1 VLVTPSQHPPST
13 RRRRH
18 AGTTHPPAAAPAAVP
33 TCRFMNKDYVL
44 TRDLAADYPSDAG
57 RVGIMFGKES
67 SGLTNAEVALASKVL
82 TVDSDPSFPVL
93 NLAQALVVICYELY
107 GAQQR
112 AAGGEQQ
119 QGLAAGS
126 AAQRPDLQ
134 NEKQLCTKGDVEGL
148 LQHMYSELDAAGFF
162 EAEHKRQSVQI
173 NIRNIFTRVDKLSK
187 PEVQMLRGMISKLTG
202 ARKAAGGSRQQG
214 GAEAAGAS
222 AAVDGTPDAA
232 VVGEQ

>member
-1 VLVTPSQHPPST
+1 
-13 RRRRH
+13 
-18 AGTTHPPAAAPAAVP
+18 
-33 TCRFMNKDYVL
+33 MNKDYVL

-57 RVGIMFGKES
+57 RVGIMFGRES

-119 QGLAAGS
+119 QGQAAES
-126 AAQRPDLQ
+126 AAQRPDRPDLQ
-134 NEKQLCTKGDVEGL
+134 NEQQLCTKGDVEGL

-187 PEVQMLRGMISKLTG
+187 PEVQMLRGIISKLTG
-202 ARKAAGGSRQQG
+202 ARRAAGGSSQKGG
-214 GAEAAGAS
+214 GAAAGAG
-222 AAVDGTPDAA
+222 AAVDGAPDAA
-232 VVGEQ
+232 VVGER